1 MASRVRSVRSNYR
14 ISASYVRDFINP
26 YPWMPST
33 DARVYLELLRRQ
45 IPFSYRY
52 FNHVDPY
59 IQQLLPGWAPE
70 FTLKD
75 FKLIIL
81 VKGTFFGNIPGVL
94 MKDILAKVILEQ
106 AGWKVLTWFEFDIVS
121 NINAL
126 FDKEPVLRSP
136 PKRGGQY
143 TNPFGIPDVMEQFR
157 LLRLRQK
164 RYIVTNALVT
174 SRDPGRRRRNLR
186 GGAFTSGR
194 QYRDLS
200 RERPRTRIA
209 RQR

>member
-1 MASRVRSVRSNYR
+1 MATRNRNAQRNYR
-14 ISASYVRDFINP
+14 IRASYPREFYNP

-33 DARVYLELLRRQ
+33 DARVYLELTRRQ

-52 FNHVDPY
+52 FNFVDPY

-70 FTLKD
+70 FTLRD
-75 FKLIIL
+75 FKIVIL

-94 MKDILAKVILEQ
+94 IKDVLAQVILEQ
-106 AGWKVLTWFEFDIVS
+106 AGWKVLTWWEYDIVT
-121 NINAL
+121 NIDAL
-126 FDKEPVLRSP
+126 FQKEPALANP
-136 PKRGGQY
+136 PKHGGQY
-143 TNPFGIPDVMEQFR
+143 TNPYGIQDVMEQFR
-157 LLRLRQK
+157 LLRARQV
-164 RYIVTNALVT
+164 RYIVSNATVA
-174 SRDPGRRRRNLR
+174 SRDPRKRRRSNR

-200 RERPRTRIA
+200 RERPRTRID